1 MNLTT
6 LANLFNRAI
15 FVKKTSKTMLKTLL
29 TTFLFLLSASLFAQL
44 FTEDFK
50 YATGKTLTNNGWTAH
65 SGAGTNAIKVA
76 DGLVYTGLT
85 NMDGAASLTTS
96 GEDINRNFPSVKDG
110 TVYVSFLL
118 NVSAAQD
125 AGDYFL
131 HLGPTTLSS
140 IFRGK
145 MFAKKSGT
153 GFQVGVAKASNTPN
167 YAATVYEL
175 NKTYLFVLKYT
186 IKSGSTTDDEVVLY
200 VNPVI
205 TDKEPTTPI
214 STTPTAESD
223 TDSDIGTIA
232 LRQGTAANAPT
243 VRVDG
248 IVVATKW
255 EDLFN
260 KNDAPNITIIKAPKQ
275 VTSAITVDSLLFSGG
290 NLAGNLFEIIGDGL
304 DFSTKKDFSGTVLST
319 IAYPIDKNGN
329 IDNGKIYLRIA
340 STQKSSI
347 TTNLIF
353 NLDKKVI
360 QSNPKVAIELVVNP
374 PSNEIQTISKV
385 KTLVEQTSVKL
396 AGRVTS
402 AGEINNLVYIQDAT
416 GGIPIGNVSTSIAV
430 GDSVQVFGKLSNIS
444 KQLYIQSSEFTKIGT
459 TNKVLTP
466 KPIITSQLS
475 ANEGNLISVKD
486 VSFADKKFVFLP
498 NTNYTVAE
506 GAANATVRIWEGTD
520 IDGRTKPQANF
531 TISGVVGRFNDG
543 YQIYSRS
550 QADIPGTGKPQG
562 MISTVPL
569 DKTFDIAAWNIY
581 WYGNTAN
588 GPTDEAQQQA
598 NVLQTLDSLKSDLFF
613 LEEVSNPT
621 AFKNLVAKMKGYEGV
636 CSSAISAGG
645 VADDAQRVCFIY
657 KTDVVK
663 NISTRPLLTGA
674 TNLPNYPSDP
684 ARFWA
689 SGRLPFLMVADVTVD
704 GVKQRLHIIGIH
716 ARANTGGTTGTE
728 ADRELQY
735 RQRKYDVEVLKD
747 SLDAQFPK
755 ENIII
760 AGDFNDDV
768 DETVSTI
775 ISTKESSYKK
785 YVVDTERWQAL
796 TKALSDDGYRTYIS
810 QENVIDHIFISNE
823 LKTSYLANSVGVG
836 LPFTFLKN
844 YASTTSDHIPV
855 FARFQFIAPPTA
867 TEPMIALNARAFPN
881 PTLGEIELS
890 LDETLSK
897 QSLQVK
903 LSNSQGYLIFQG
915 NGTWDSVKPLL
926 NQDLSKH
933 SAGIY
938 LLKIVDKQQHSKVFK
953 IVKE

>member
-1 MNLTT
+1 
-6 LANLFNRAI
+6 
-15 FVKKTSKTMLKTLL
+15 MLKTLL
-29 TTFLFLLSASLFAQL
+29 TVSLAFISTTIFAQL
-44 FTEDFK
+44 FNEDFK
-50 YATGKTLTNNGWTAH
+50 YSTGASLTANGWVAH
-65 SGAGTNAIKVA
+65 SGAGTNAIKVV
-76 DGLVYTGLT
+76 DGLAYSGLT
-85 NMDGAASLTTS
+85 TTGGAASLTTS

-110 TVYVSFLL
+110 NVYVAFLA
-118 NVSAAQD
+118 NFSAVQD

-131 HLGPTTLSS
+131 HLGPTTLST

-145 MFAKKSGT
+145 VFAKKSGI
-153 GFQVGVAKASNTPN
+153 GFQVGVTKASNTPN

-175 NKTYLFVLKYT
+175 NKTYLFVMKYT
-186 IKSGSTTDDEVVLY
+186 LKSGNSTDDEVVLY
-200 VNPVI
+200 VNPTI
-205 TDKEPTTPI
+205 TEKEPTTPI
-214 STTPTAESD
+214 STTPAAESD

-243 VRVDG
+243 VKIDG

-255 EDLFN
+255 EELFVR
-260 KNDAPNITIIKAPKQ
+260 NDSPSITVIKAPKQ
-275 VTSAITVDSLLFSGG
+275 ITSATVVDSLVFSGS
-290 NLAGNLFEIIGDGL
+290 NLIGNLFEIVGNGL
-304 DFSTKKDFSGTVLST
+304 EFSTKKDFSTPTNGL
-319 IAYPIDKNGN
+319 IAYSLDKSG
-329 IDNGKIYLRIA
+329 IVDNGKIYLRVA
-340 STQKSSI
+340 KTQTSGI
-347 TTNLIF
+347 TTNLVF
-353 NLDKKVI
+353 RLDQKVL
-360 QSNPKVAIELVVNP
+360 QSNPAVAIELIVNP
-374 PSNEIQTISKV
+374 PANEIQAISKV
-385 KTLVEQTSVKL
+385 KTLAEQTSVKI

-416 GGIPIGNVSTSIAV
+416 GGIPVSGITATVTV

-444 KQLYIQSSEFTKIGT
+444 KQLYLQSSEFTKIGT

-466 KPIITSQLS
+466 KTITTSQLA

-498 NTNYTVAE
+498 NTNYTIAE
-506 GAANATVRIWEGTD
+506 GTANATVRVWEGTD
-520 IDGRTKPQANF
+520 IDGRTKPQATF

-543 YQIYSRS
+543 YQIYPRS

-562 MISTVPL
+562 AVSSISA
-569 DKTFDIAAWNIY
+569 DKTFDVAAWNVN

-588 GPTDEAQQQA
+588 GPSDEALQQA
-598 NVLQTLDSLKSDLFF
+598 NVLQVLDSLKSDLYF

-663 NISTRPLLTGA
+663 SISTRPLLTGA

-689 SGRLPFLMVADVTVD
+689 SGRLPFLMVADVTID
-704 GVKQRLHIIGIH
+704 GVKQRLHIVGIH

-768 DETVSTI
+768 DETVSVI
-775 ISTKESSYKK
+775 SSTKESSYKK
-785 YVVDTERWQAL
+785 YIDDAERWQAL
-796 TKALSDDGYRTYIS
+796 TKALSDDGYRSYVS
-810 QENVIDHIFISNE
+810 QENVIDHILISNE
-823 LKTSYLANSVGVG
+823 LKSSYLSNSVGVS

-844 YASTTSDHIPV
+844 YTSTTSDHLPV
-855 FARFQFIAPPTA
+855 FARFQFIVPPTA
-867 TEPMIALNARAFPN
+867 TEPALGINARVFPN
-881 PTLGEIELS
+881 PTADVIHLD

-897 QSLQVK
+897 QLLDIS
-903 LSNSQGYLIFQG
+903 LSNSQGFMVFKG
-915 NGTWDSVKPLL
+915 NGTWDSIRQQL
-926 NQDLSKH
+926 NSDLSKR
-933 SAGIY
+933 SAGVY
-938 LLKIVDKQQHSKVFK
+938 FLKIADKQHRVSVFK
-953 IVKE
+953 IVKQ

>member
-1 MNLTT
+1 
-6 LANLFNRAI
+6 
-15 FVKKTSKTMLKTLL
+15 MLKTLL
-29 TTFLFLLSASLFAQL
+29 TVSLAFISTTLLAQL
-44 FTEDFK
+44 FNEDFK
-50 YATGKTLTNNGWTAH
+50 YSTGASLTANGWAAH
-65 SGAGTNAIKVA
+65 SGAGTNAIKVV
-76 DGLVYTGLT
+76 DGLAYSGLT
-85 NMDGAASLTTS
+85 TTGGAASLTTS
-96 GEDINRNFPSVKDG
+96 GEDINRNFPAVKDG
-110 TVYVSFLL
+110 NVYLSFLA
-118 NVSAAQD
+118 NFSAVQD

-131 HLGPTTLSS
+131 HLGPTTLST

-145 MFAKKSGT
+145 VFAKKSGT
-153 GFQVGVAKASNTPN
+153 GFQVGVTKASNTPN

-186 IKSGSTTDDEVVLY
+186 LKSGNSTDDEVVLY
-200 VNPVI
+200 VNPTI
-205 TDKEPTTPI
+205 TEKEPTTPI
-214 STTPTAESD
+214 SVTPAAESD
-223 TDSDIGTIA
+223 TDSDMGTIA
-232 LRQGTAANAPT
+232 LRQGAAANAPT
-243 VRVDG
+243 VKIDG

-255 EDLFN
+255 EELFVR
-260 KNDAPNITIIKAPKQ
+260 NDSPSITVIKAPKQ
-275 VTSAITVDSLLFSGG
+275 ITSATLVDSLVFSGS
-290 NLAGNLFEIIGDGL
+290 NLTGNLFEIVGNGL
-304 DFSTKKDFSGTVLST
+304 EFSTKKDFSTST
-319 IAYPIDKNGN
+319 TGLIAYSLDKSGVV
-329 IDNGKIYLRIA
+329 DNGKIYLRIA
-340 STQKSSI
+340 KTQASSI
-347 TTNLIF
+347 TTNLVF
-353 NLDKKVI
+353 RLDQKVL
-360 QSNPKVAIELVVNP
+360 QSNPAVAIDLIVNP
-374 PSNEIQTISKV
+374 PSNEIQGISKV
-385 KTLVEQTSVKL
+385 KTLVEQTSVKI

-416 GGIPIGNVSTSIAV
+416 GGIPIGGVSTAIAV

-444 KQLYIQSSEFTKIGT
+444 KQLYLQSSEFTKIGT
-459 TNKVLTP
+459 TNKILTA
-466 KPIITSQLS
+466 KTITTSQLA

-498 NTNYTVAE
+498 NTNYTIAE
-506 GAANATVRIWEGTD
+506 GTANATVRVWEGTD
-520 IDGRTKPQANF
+520 IDGRTKPQATF

-543 YQIYSRS
+543 YQIYPRS

-562 MISTVPL
+562 AVSSISV
-569 DKTFDIAAWNIY
+569 DKTFDVAAWNIN

-588 GPTDEAQQQA
+588 GPSDEVLQQA
-598 NVLQTLDSLKSDLFF
+598 NVLQVLDSLKSDLYF

-657 KTDVVK
+657 KIDVVK
-663 NISTRPLLTGA
+663 SVSTRPLLTGA

-704 GVKQRLHIIGIH
+704 GVKQRLHIVGIH

-768 DETVSTI
+768 DETVSVI
-775 ISTKESSYKK
+775 SSTKESSYKK
-785 YVVDTERWQAL
+785 YVDDAERWQAL
-796 TKALSDDGYRTYIS
+796 TKALSDDGYRSYVS
-810 QENVIDHIFISNE
+810 QENVIDHIMISNE
-823 LKTSYLANSVGVG
+823 LKTSYLSSSVGVA

-844 YASTTSDHIPV
+844 YTSTTSDHLPV

-867 TEPMIALNARAFPN
+867 TEPALGFNARVFPN
-881 PTLGEIELS
+881 PTADVIDLD

-897 QSLQVK
+897 QLLDVS
-903 LSNSQGYLIFQG
+903 LSNSQGFMIFKG
-915 NGTWDSVKPLL
+915 NGTWDSVRQQL
-926 NQDLSKH
+926 NSDLSKR
-933 SAGIY
+933 SAGVY
-938 LLKIVDKQQHSKVFK
+938 LLKIADKQRRVSVFK
-953 IVKE
+953 IVKQ